1 MKSLLKSYE
10 FNLSVRIVLLFSL
23 LTATAYCLL
32 HQQYQSMLLL
42 LVPFLLLQVVELI
55 RFLNRANIELAQFL
69 EAVQYRD
76 FSVMFNER
84 KASPSVRKL
93 RRAFNTIN
101 GTFRGLANE
110 KEAQFQYL
118 QRILE
123 MVNTGILSYDDLGK
137 VVWMNESL
145 KQMLSVPY
153 LKTIQSLG
161 LRNQDLYDTIM
172 QLKPG
177 EQRIVVLRSDQSVL
191 RVVLSST
198 AFRTSDFYYK
208 LIVFQNVGEALDETE
223 AQAWQKLL
231 RVMTHEIMNSVA
243 PIASLADTLI
253 KRLHTNGEV
262 ELPITDLE
270 MGMDAIKKRSEG
282 LMRFADTYRNLSR
295 TAAPLL
301 SKVLVRELFE
311 NIYQL
316 LEPTLDKRGIEFDV
330 VLRDPHLSIEADTS
344 LMEQVLINLVLN
356 AMEAVKDRP
365 QALITVEGYVNEFQ
379 QKVLTI
385 SDNGQGMPPEVLEKI
400 FIPFFTTKPQGSG
413 IGLSFSRQI
422 MFAHRGSIK
431 AQSVEGQGSTFTLV
445 FPV

>member
-10 FNLSVRIVLLFSL
+10 FNLSVRIILLFGL
-23 LTATAYCLL
+23 LTGTAYCVL
-32 HQQYQSMLLL
+32 HDKYQSLLILLL
-42 LVPFLLLQVVELI
+42 PFLLLQVVELI

-93 RRAFNTIN
+93 RRAFNTIS
-101 GTFRGLANE
+101 GTFRALSNE
-110 KEAQFQYL
+110 KEAQYQYL

-123 MVNTGILSYDDLGK
+123 MVNTGILSYDDMGK

-145 KQMLSVPY
+145 KQMLGVPY
-153 LKTIQSLG
+153 LKTIQSLA
-161 LRNQDLYDTIM
+161 LRNQSLYETIL

-177 EQRIVVLRSDQSVL
+177 EQRIVVLRSEQAIL
-191 RVVLSST
+191 KVVLSST

-208 LIVFQNVGEALDETE
+208 LVVFQNVGEALDETE

-262 ELPITDLE
+262 ELPIADLE
-270 MGMDAIKKRSEG
+270 LGMEAIKKRSEG
-282 LMRFADTYRNLSR
+282 LLRFADTYRNLSR
-295 TAAPLL
+295 TAAPQVA
-301 SKVLVRELFE
+301 KVLARELFE

-316 LEPTLDKRGIEFDV
+316 LEPTLEKRNIELDII
-330 VLRDPHLSIEADTS
+330 LKDPHLSVEADAS
-344 LMEQVLINLVLN
+344 LIEQVLINLLLN
-356 AMEAVKDRP
+356 AIEAVKDRP
-365 QALITVEGYVNEFQ
+365 DARITLEGFVNEFQ
-379 QKVLTI
+379 QKVLVV
-385 SDNGQGMPPEVLEKI
+385 SDNGQGMPPEVLEKV

-431 AQSVEGQGSTFTLV
+431 AQSVEHEGSIFTLV
-445 FPV
+445 FPA